1 MRSLRK
7 FSGQLTTRTTAIKT
21 KHDSFEGYD
30 KSYSSCCSHMMTIHD
45 DNIFD
50 DTDQKHVQI
59 EDELP
64 LFYNP
69 KSFTVVTDIIPIQDT
84 AKALHRH
91 PLKQFS
97 IHNISDCDIDIQ
109 MYLTKKVTN
118 QCSPFI
124 LRRKK
129 SNSSD
134 SRIVRTKKKITLSRS
149 KSVGDYEESSNSKWS
164 TLKDKFKNLRLK
176 NTEKK
181 KDKKQQNSSL
191 LDSLPKI
198 TMNNNSID
206 KTDITV
212 IANTTK
218 DEQNDKVSY
227 QAVQLHDSSDNED
240 EVFDNEIESPTQL
253 IKVQSMTNV

>member
-1 MRSLRK
+1 LL
-7 FSGQLTTRTTAIKT
+7 GQ
-21 KHDSFEGYD
+21 
-30 KSYSSCCSHMMTIHD
+30 
-45 DNIFD
+45 
-50 DTDQKHVQI
+50 
-59 EDELP
+59 
-64 LFYNP
+64 
-69 KSFTVVTDIIPIQDT
+69 
-84 AKALHRH
+84 
-91 PLKQFS
+91 
-97 IHNISDCDIDIQ
+97 
-109 MYLTKKVTN
+109 
-118 QCSPFI
+118 
-124 LRRKK
+124 
-129 SNSSD
+129 
-134 SRIVRTKKKITLSRS
+134 KKKITLSRS